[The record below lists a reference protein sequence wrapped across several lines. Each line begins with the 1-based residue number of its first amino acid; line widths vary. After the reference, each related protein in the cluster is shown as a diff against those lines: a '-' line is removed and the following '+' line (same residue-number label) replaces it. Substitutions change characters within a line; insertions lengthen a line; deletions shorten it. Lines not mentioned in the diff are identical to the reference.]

1 MKYNTETLT
10 LHGGRISLSSM
21 LLRGLQMIVSWHE
34 RSRQRQ
40 HLAQFDERMLRDI
53 GIRRS
58 DVVFE
63 TTKPFWRT

>member
-1 MKYNTETLT
+1 
-10 LHGGRISLSSM
+10 
-21 LLRGLQMIVSWHE
+21 MIVSWHE